1 MEEYKISP
9 QKYLI
14 SSRLNTAVNLLE
26 TTKMNIT
33 EISYS
38 CGFKDTPTFYKH
50 FKKQFNI
57 TPVQYRKSNIDY
69 IKLPNE

>member
-1 MEEYKISP
+1 MEEYKVSP
-9 QKYLI
+9 QRYLI
-14 SSRLNTAVNLLE
+14 SFRLNTAVNLLE

>member
-1 MEEYKISP
+1 MQELKISP
-9 QKYLI
+9 QQYLI
-14 SSRLNTAVNLLE
+14 SFRLNMAVNLLE

-38 CGFKDTPTFYKH
+38 CGFKDTPSFYKH

-57 TPVQYRKSNIDY
+57 TPVQYRKNNVNY
-69 IKLPNE
+69 IKLS